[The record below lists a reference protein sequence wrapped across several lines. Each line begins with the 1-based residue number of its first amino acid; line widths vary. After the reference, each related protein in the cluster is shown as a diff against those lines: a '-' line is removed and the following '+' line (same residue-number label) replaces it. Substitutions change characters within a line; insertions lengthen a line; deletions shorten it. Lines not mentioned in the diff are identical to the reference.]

1 MAGELSGQET
11 AEVMPLPQVTAWR
24 QLEEIRLK
32 MTIPAVMSMRAQGI
46 SVETESLAE
55 LVDRLREIEMSYYRT
70 DQTGEAA
77 VTEDAQIHAMQDA
90 VTAVREIA
98 EAPAELLGSSLR
110 QHELMTVRE
119 LHGAAIS
126 ATKSAWQYQ
135 QDYEAVGTQ
144 VRTDLGDSIKK
155 AFEIGRASC
164 RERV

>member
-1 MAGELSGQET
+1 
-11 AEVMPLPQVTAWR
+11 
-24 QLEEIRLK
+24 
-32 MTIPAVMSMRAQGI
+32 
-46 SVETESLAE
+46 
-55 LVDRLREIEMSYYRT
+55 
-70 DQTGEAA
+70 
-77 VTEDAQIHAMQDA
+77 MQDA

-155 AFEIGRASC
+155 CVCGYSDYAAGRWGWRAHRRMKSSTHSWL
-164 RERV
+164 